1 MARLPIPGSDQGS
14 WGNILNDYLS
24 QSLNADGTIKNAVIG
39 AGQIAD
45 NAITSAK
52 IADGSISAAKL
63 AVDVT
68 NTRSDIRSF
77 QIFYAPPNTMNGK
90 YSDDYAAA
98 SLARYDDVVLGTG
111 LEDPGNT
118 YYTSTKNIIQ
128 KLAGLSPN
136 TVVWGYVNTGV
147 TTGNLS
153 LATLQMQIDQWI
165 TIGAK
170 GIFLD
175 TFGYDYQVPRS
186 RQTSILNY
194 IHSKNIGAIINVWN
208 ADDALSA
215 NVDATYN
222 PTGAPTAANSND
234 ILLLESWIC
243 NSDTYASPY
252 YATISDVKTRGDKA
266 VAYRNSLG
274 IRIYAANTMLHTGTS
289 DATID
294 NYRGVSEGLARAW
307 RLDGTGLS
315 ASTYSST
322 GSDSGI
328 IRPRFSQY
336 RDIELRKSGP
346 YILNGGWTSIEAPD
360 LGITINYDPGTS
372 TFNWQQI

>member
-1 MARLPIPGSDQGS
+1 MARLPVPGSDQGS
-14 WGNILNDYLS
+14 WGDILNDYLS
-24 QSLNADGTIKNAVIG
+24 QSLNTDGTLKSGVVG
-39 AGQIAD
+39 ATQIAS
-45 NAITSAK
+45 NAITGSK
-52 IADGSISAAKL
+52 IADGSITNAKL
-63 AVDVT
+63 AAST
-68 NTRSDIRSF
+68 TSSNSGIRSF
-77 QIFYAPPNTMNGK
+77 QIFYAQPNTMSGRF
-90 YSDDYAAA
+90 SDDYAAA

-118 YYTSTKNIIQ
+118 YYTSTKNIIE
-128 KLAGLSPN
+128 KLASLSPS
-136 TVVWGYVNTGV
+136 TVVWGYINVGV

-153 LATLQMQIDQWI
+153 LATLQMQVDQWI
-165 TIGAK
+165 TAGAK

-175 TFGYDYQVPRS
+175 TFGYDYQVPRA

-222 PTGAPTAANSND
+222 PTGAPTVANSSD
-234 ILLLESWIC
+234 VLLLESWVC
-243 NSDTYASPY
+243 NSDAYSSPY

-266 VAYRNSLG
+266 IAYRTGLG
-274 IRIYAANTMLHTGTS
+274 IRIYAANIMLHTGTS

-307 RLDGTGLS
+307 RLDGTALS
-315 ASTYSST
+315 ASNYSST
-322 GSDSGI
+322 GSDSGV

-336 RDIELRKSGP
+336 QNIPLRQSGT
-346 YILNGGWTSIEAPD
+346 YILNGGWTTIEAPD

-372 TFNWQQI
+372 TFDWQQI